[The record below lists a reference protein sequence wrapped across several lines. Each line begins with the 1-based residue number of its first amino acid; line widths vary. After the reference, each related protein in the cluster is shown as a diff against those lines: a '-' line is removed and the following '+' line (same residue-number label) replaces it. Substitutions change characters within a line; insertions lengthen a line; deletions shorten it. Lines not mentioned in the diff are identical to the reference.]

1 MIDKE
6 LENMY
11 HRITKQLEGDDAP
24 DPAETLHL
32 IEELFAE
39 ADEVNWQLKKREVRI
54 AELEGYITDWEH

>member
-11 HRITKQLEGDDAP
+11 HRITNQIDEGREL
-24 DPAETLHL
+24 DPYEVLHL

-39 ADEVNWQLKKREVRI
+39 ADEVNWQLKKRETRI
-54 AELEGYITDWEH
+54 AELEGYIIDWEH